1 MGGTGYARVRRNP
14 SASQY
19 TTLWRENV
27 MNLKQKITLV
37 AFEVDCYDRREAKP
51 RTLHHERVVLNGGRL
66 NALDRLGIRPTTWI
80 MQQFEVQGFAVQQ
93 VKKGQSVDAQVDL
106 TALWS
111 KTAAEKALH
120 RLGANV
126 AQIVSGGAARMKYY
140 QEVPGWGRPVFIRKG
155 SSFDCV
161 VCMTLGAVLV
171 TVPPDMSRRQA
182 IKKALALA
190 ALADSDYKARAAE
203 ERGEA

>member
-1 MGGTGYARVRRNP
+1 M
-14 SASQY
+14 
-19 TTLWRENV
+19 
-27 MNLKQKITLV
+27 
-37 AFEVDCYDRREAKP
+37 
-51 RTLHHERVVLNGGRL
+51 

-126 AQIVSGGAARMKYY
+126 AQIVSGGGQHA
-140 QEVPGWGRPVFIRKG
+140 
-155 SSFDCV
+155 
-161 VCMTLGAVLV
+161 
-171 TVPPDMSRRQA
+171 
-182 IKKALALA
+182 
-190 ALADSDYKARAAE
+190 
-203 ERGEA
+203 

>member
-27 MNLKQKITLV
+27 MKSLELTQKIVLV
-37 AFEVDCYDRREAKP
+37 AFEVDYYDRREAKP
-51 RTLHHERVVLNGGRL
+51 RALHHERVVLNGGRL
-66 NALDRLGIRPTTWI
+66 NALERLGIRPTAWI
-80 MQQFEVQGFAVQQ
+80 VQQFEAQGYAVQQ

-126 AQIVSGGAARMKYY
+126 AQIVSGGGQHA
-140 QEVPGWGRPVFIRKG
+140 
-155 SSFDCV
+155 
-161 VCMTLGAVLV
+161 
-171 TVPPDMSRRQA
+171 
-182 IKKALALA
+182 
-190 ALADSDYKARAAE
+190 
-203 ERGEA
+203 

>member
-80 MQQFEVQGFAVQQ
+80 MQQFEVQGFAVH
-93 VKKGQSVDAQVDL
+93 A
-106 TALWS
+106 
-111 KTAAEKALH
+111 
-120 RLGANV
+120 
-126 AQIVSGGAARMKYY
+126 
-140 QEVPGWGRPVFIRKG
+140 
-155 SSFDCV
+155 
-161 VCMTLGAVLV
+161 
-171 TVPPDMSRRQA
+171 
-182 IKKALALA
+182 
-190 ALADSDYKARAAE
+190 
-203 ERGEA
+203 

>member
-93 VKKGQSVDAQVDL
+93 VKKGQRVDAQVDL

-126 AQIVSGGAARMKYY
+126 AQIVSGGGQHA
-140 QEVPGWGRPVFIRKG
+140 
-155 SSFDCV
+155 
-161 VCMTLGAVLV
+161 
-171 TVPPDMSRRQA
+171 
-182 IKKALALA
+182 
-190 ALADSDYKARAAE
+190 
-203 ERGEA
+203 

>member
-66 NALDRLGIRPTTWI
+66 NAL
-80 MQQFEVQGFAVQQ
+80 VQGFAVQQ

-126 AQIVSGGAARMKYY
+126 AQIVSGGGQHA
-140 QEVPGWGRPVFIRKG
+140 
-155 SSFDCV
+155 
-161 VCMTLGAVLV
+161 
-171 TVPPDMSRRQA
+171 
-182 IKKALALA
+182 
-190 ALADSDYKARAAE
+190 
-203 ERGEA
+203 